1 MAYMPWPYHPSYQSL
16 LKSLQP
22 LLFRPSYF
30 GTLPEHTFSYTYDLK
45 FSPNIYD
52 VVLSYK
58 TKYKYI
64 AWLILNFK
72 LLVRKPEDK
81 IF

>member
-1 MAYMPWPYHPSYQSL
+1 MAYMPWPSHSSYRSL
-16 LKSLQP
+16 LKSLRH

-30 GTLPEHTFSYTYDLK
+30 GTLPEHTFSNTYDLK

-52 VVLSYK
+52 VLLSYK

-72 LLVRKPEDK
+72 SLARKPDDK